1 MNSTTTMKDTIR
13 ELIADLTLLL
23 RQEISLARAE
33 AGEKIDQIQNGFI
46 ALVAGLLI
54 AFCALLV
61 LVQALVVALANIMP
75 ASVASLAVGI
85 VLAVIAYISVTSG
98 SRQLKP
104 ENLAP
109 KRTMKS
115 VRESAERMKEA
126 S

>member
-1 MNSTTTMKDTIR
+1 MNSTTNMKDTIR
-13 ELIADLTLLL
+13 DLIADLTLLL

-109 KRTMKS
+109 RRTMKS

>member
-1 MNSTTTMKDTIR
+1 MKDTIR

-85 VLAVIAYISVTSG
+85 VLAVISYISVTSG

>member
-85 VLAVIAYISVTSG
+85 VLAVISYISVT

>member
-85 VLAVIAYISVTSG
+85 VLAVISYISVTSG

-115 VRESAERMKEA
+115 LRESAERMKEA

>member
-85 VLAVIAYISVTSG
+85 VLAVISYISVTSG

>member
-1 MNSTTTMKDTIR
+1 MNSTTNMKDTIR

-61 LVQALVVALANIMP
+61 LVQALVVALANVMP

-109 KRTMKS
+109 NRTMKS

>member
-1 MNSTTTMKDTIR
+1 MNSTTNMKDTIR

-109 KRTMKS
+109 RRTMKS

>member
-1 MNSTTTMKDTIR
+1 MNSTTNMKDTIR

-85 VLAVIAYISVTSG
+85 VLTVIAYISVTSG

-109 KRTMKS
+109 RRTMKS

>member
-33 AGEKIDQIQNGFI
+33 AGEKIDQIQNGII

>member
-61 LVQALVVALANIMP
+61 LVKALVVALANIMP